1 MGGEQRDPEAVRA
14 WRSFLEAHASLVDAL
29 ERDLMEERG
38 LPLAF
43 YDVLVHLGAAPEGR
57 LRMQELAERLLL
69 SRSGFTRLCDRM
81 ESAGLLQRAR
91 CPSDR
96 RGIYA
101 VITREGTKALEAA
114 APVHLRGVE
123 EHFARHL
130 DSADLESLR
139 TMLDRLCEGNRAAG
153 EVSAPCGEAAG
164 PEGQPPIWSS
174 RTSGGEGSK

>member
-1 MGGEQRDPEAVRA
+1 MTREAVRA
-14 WRSFLEAHASLVDAL
+14 WRAFLQAHAGLVEAL
-29 ERDLMEERG
+29 ERELQEERG

-43 YDVLVHLGAAPEGR
+43 YDVLVQLGEAPEGR

-81 ESAGLLQRAR
+81 ESAGLLERTR

-96 RGIYA
+96 RGVYA
-101 VITREGTKALEAA
+101 AITPAGRQTLEAA

-130 DSADLESLR
+130 GGADLKALR
-139 TMLDRLCEGNRAAG
+139 TMLDRLCEGNRAARTG
-153 EVSAPCGEAAG
+153 SGACGEPGDA
-164 PEGQPPIWSS
+164 E
-174 RTSGGEGSK
+174 

>member
-1 MGGEQRDPEAVRA
+1 MSGQAVNREAVRA

-29 ERDLMEERG
+29 ERDLQAERG

-43 YDVLVHLGAAPEGR
+43 YDVLVHLDAAAEGK

-81 ESAGLLQRAR
+81 ESAGLLQRTR

-96 RGIYA
+96 RGVYA
-101 VITREGTKALEAA
+101 VITPAGAEALEGA
-114 APVHLRGVE
+114 APVHRRGVE
-123 EHFARHL
+123 EYFARHL

-139 TMLDRLCEGNRAAG
+139 AMLDRVCEGNRAARTG
-153 EVSAPCGEAAG
+153 PTPCREEIGAE
-164 PEGQPPIWSS
+164 
-174 RTSGGEGSK
+174 